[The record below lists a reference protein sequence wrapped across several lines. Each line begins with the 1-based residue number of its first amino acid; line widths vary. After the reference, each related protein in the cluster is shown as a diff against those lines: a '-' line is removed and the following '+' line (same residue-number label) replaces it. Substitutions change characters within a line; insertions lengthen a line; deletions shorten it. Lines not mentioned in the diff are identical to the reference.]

1 MNVQLNIFDA
11 AIEAEKEMANIMA
24 VQSAQKAATKK
35 EKRIAKRIDM
45 IDKQK
50 KLDDFG
56 EKIGGAR
63 KDLWKDRGLILADL
77 EFMNDQEKSKYVVKN
92 NCWPKPDY
100 QKLVDEGRNKKAVF
114 MIKTV
119 RDALPVRPTDDAV
132 ITLGVKKAQETYVA
146 GVEMVKKMAEAMT
159 DCNDTEKIHKRL
171 FDDGYVK
178 YHEVYRFY
186 VSVQPKGR
194 SFIDQKFLRAIGKSA
209 RRDAEYDM
217 KRKHFLENSTLRA
230 TSNVKKR
237 YKLTPLETVRSEGYD
252 YRHGVQA
259 TPEMLLDLGF
269 RGGEFGNWTNQKE
282 RQLNLDHC
290 YDSINNMAMALGI
303 TPEQLLCPKGAETE
317 PLAIAFGSRGVAYS
331 AAHYESMR
339 HVINLTKMHG
349 AGSLAHELGHYIDNY
364 ISIMTGGSEW
374 SAVEAQSYKKIDIRK
389 EIEAVVNA
397 MRTRYLSHEETME
410 RLQAQVLEYDR
421 KQREVVQ
428 RAEKRLSEGLSAE
441 EWELAKEKYF
451 EACRENS
458 DWKMNSWR
466 SNTPS
471 AELQELISFDPKGAG
486 RNLMMNTQFLTYL
499 RNSYVL
505 SVRELNKA
513 AADHSY
519 RLTGK
524 TKFLETAEELDS
536 TWCKFG
542 HGYWASPCE
551 MFARAFACYIKDKLE
566 EKGIV
571 DDYLTGHSELLG
583 HTEGE
588 ERKNIN
594 AAIDSLLEKMKSLGL
609 F

>member
-171 FDDGYVK
+171 FEDEYVK
-178 YHEVYRFY
+178 YHEVYRSY

-194 SFIDQKFLRAIGKSA
+194 SFIDQKFLRAIGNSA

-230 TSNVKKR
+230 TSNIKKR
-237 YKLTPLETVRSEGYD
+237 
-252 YRHGVQA
+252 
-259 TPEMLLDLGF
+259 
-269 RGGEFGNWTNQKE
+269 
-282 RQLNLDHC
+282 
-290 YDSINNMAMALGI
+290 
-303 TPEQLLCPKGAETE
+303 
-317 PLAIAFGSRGVAYS
+317 
-331 AAHYESMR
+331 
-339 HVINLTKMHG
+339 
-349 AGSLAHELGHYIDNY
+349 
-364 ISIMTGGSEW
+364 
-374 SAVEAQSYKKIDIRK
+374 
-389 EIEAVVNA
+389 
-397 MRTRYLSHEETME
+397 
-410 RLQAQVLEYDR
+410 
-421 KQREVVQ
+421 
-428 RAEKRLSEGLSAE
+428 
-441 EWELAKEKYF
+441 
-451 EACRENS
+451 
-458 DWKMNSWR
+458 
-466 SNTPS
+466 
-471 AELQELISFDPKGAG
+471 
-486 RNLMMNTQFLTYL
+486 
-499 RNSYVL
+499 
-505 SVRELNKA
+505 
-513 AADHSY
+513 
-519 RLTGK
+519 
-524 TKFLETAEELDS
+524 
-536 TWCKFG
+536 
-542 HGYWASPCE
+542 
-551 MFARAFACYIKDKLE
+551 
-566 EKGIV
+566 
-571 DDYLTGHSELLG
+571 
-583 HTEGE
+583 
-588 ERKNIN
+588 
-594 AAIDSLLEKMKSLGL
+594 
-609 F
+609 